1 MVVRQHIIK
10 LKFDI
15 FVIDKLNTYTIIQ
28 TEMKWT
34 HQTKEMIQ
42 YGVAMVCIVFG
53 LVLVAIGGL
62 AIEPIG
68 EVSASFL
75 TCLGVLLTFAGSI
88 FGISAHYNSEL
99 VNFKSEIRS
108 KLDEEE
114 VTLKSDKEKSE
125 E

>member
-1 MVVRQHIIK
+1 
-10 LKFDI
+10 
-15 FVIDKLNTYTIIQ
+15 
-28 TEMKWT
+28 MKWT
-34 HQTKEMIQ
+34 HQTKEIIQ
-42 YGVAMVCIVFG
+42 YAVAMVCIVFG

-114 VTLKSDKEKSE
+114 VTLKSKKENSE
-125 E
+125 EQNTFGSIWNSIKLIKLIIINKRLQIY

>member
-1 MVVRQHIIK
+1 
-10 LKFDI
+10 
-15 FVIDKLNTYTIIQ
+15 
-28 TEMKWT
+28 MKWT

-114 VTLKSDKEKSE
+114 VTLKSNKENSE
-125 E
+125 EQDTFCYIQNSIILKFKASYYYYYIKIEIY

>member
-1 MVVRQHIIK
+1 
-10 LKFDI
+10 
-15 FVIDKLNTYTIIQ
+15 
-28 TEMKWT
+28 MKWT
-34 HQTKEMIQ
+34 HQTKEIIQ

-62 AIEPIG
+62 FIDPIR
-68 EVSASFL
+68 EVRASFL

-114 VTLKSDKEKSE
+114 VTLKSKKEENSE

>member
-1 MVVRQHIIK
+1 MIVRQQIY
-10 LKFDI
+10 
-15 FVIDKLNTYTIIQ
+15 TYTTKQ
-28 TEMKWT
+28 KMKWT

-42 YGVAMVCIVFG
+42 YAVAMVCIVFG

-62 AIEPIG
+62 FIDPIG

>member
-1 MVVRQHIIK
+1 
-10 LKFDI
+10 
-15 FVIDKLNTYTIIQ
+15 
-28 TEMKWT
+28 MKWT

-42 YGVAMVCIVFG
+42 YAVAMLCIVFG

-75 TCLGVLLTFAGSI
+75 TCLGVLLTFSGSI

-99 VNFKSEIRS
+99 VNFKSEIRN

-114 VTLKSDKEKSE
+114 ETLKSNKNENSE

>member
-1 MVVRQHIIK
+1 MIVRQQQIIIPCMIYFVKQNYMHI
-10 LKFDI
+10 LK
-15 FVIDKLNTYTIIQ
+15 

-62 AIEPIG
+62 FIDPIG

-125 E
+125 V

>member
-1 MVVRQHIIK
+1 
-10 LKFDI
+10 
-15 FVIDKLNTYTIIQ
+15 
-28 TEMKWT
+28 MKWT
-34 HQTKEMIQ
+34 HQTKEIIQ

-99 VNFKSEIRS
+99 VNFKSEIRN

-114 VTLKSDKEKSE
+114 VTLKSKKEQE
-125 E
+125 ECN

>member
-1 MVVRQHIIK
+1 
-10 LKFDI
+10 
-15 FVIDKLNTYTIIQ
+15 
-28 TEMKWT
+28 MKWT
-34 HQTKEMIQ
+34 HQTKEIIQ
-42 YGVAMVCIVFG
+42 YAVAMVCIVFG

-99 VNFKSEIRS
+99 VNFKSEIRN

-114 VTLKSDKEKSE
+114 VTLNSKKENNLSE
-125 E
+125 TNT

>member
-1 MVVRQHIIK
+1 
-10 LKFDI
+10 
-15 FVIDKLNTYTIIQ
+15 
-28 TEMKWT
+28 MKWT

-42 YGVAMVCIVFG
+42 YGVAMLCIVFG

-62 AIEPIG
+62 FIDPIG

-75 TCLGVLLTFAGSI
+75 TCLGVLLTFSGSK

-99 VNFKSEIRS
+99 VNFKSEIRN

-114 VTLKSDKEKSE
+114 VTLKSKNNNSE

>member
-1 MVVRQHIIK
+1 MFGSKYIHVLQK
-10 LKFDI
+10 
-15 FVIDKLNTYTIIQ
+15 Q
-28 TEMKWT
+28 EMKWT
-34 HQTKEMIQ
+34 HQTKEIIQ

-62 AIEPIG
+62 AIDPIG

-99 VNFKSEIRS
+99 VNFKSKIRS
-108 KLDEEE
+108 ELDEEE
-114 VTLKSDKEKSE
+114 VTLKSKKEQE
-125 E
+125 ECN